1 MQNTNRPTGMFGFTI
16 VRLGQIVSVLAT
28 NMSAFALTI
37 WVFEETG
44 SATALGLMQVFF
56 ITPLLII
63 TPFAGVM
70 VDRHNRKLMMMLS
83 DLRAGLATIVILVLQ
98 AFGVL
103 ELDHD
108 MMITAETA

>member
-1 MQNTNRPTGMFGFTI
+1 
-16 VRLGQIVSVLAT
+16 
-28 NMSAFALTI
+28 
-37 WVFEETG
+37 
-44 SATALGLMQVFF
+44 
-56 ITPLLII
+56 LII

-70 VDRHNRKLMMMLS
+70 VDRHNRKLMMLLS
-83 DLRAGLATIVILVLQ
+83 DLMAGLATIVILVLQ